1 MNTKKQELKDL
12 IMIQGT
18 IAQQLH
24 QIRISK
30 QLTMEQV
37 CCQTGIPDYVLDNME
52 IGRRPLRFSD
62 LYLLAKYY
70 GKSLKIQF
78 VDE

>member
-1 MNTKKQELKDL
+1 MRNKKQELKEL
-12 IMIQGT
+12 IMMQGS

-37 CCQTGIPDYVLDNME
+37 CCQTGMPDYILDSME
-52 IGRRPLRFSD
+52 IGRRSLHFPE

-70 GKSLKIQF
+70 GKKLKIEF

>member
-1 MNTKKQELKDL
+1 MSRRQQKLKDL
-12 IMIQGT
+12 IMLQGT

-30 QLTMEQV
+30 QLTIKQV
-37 CCQTGIPDYVLDNME
+37 CAQTGIPDYILDNME
-52 IGRRPLRFSD
+52 IGKRPLHFPE

-70 GKSLKIQF
+70 GKNLKIQF